1 MKATL
6 TFNNI
11 DTAKQ
16 FTSHWACNTLT
27 GHDMSAVN
35 PDGSVSVTV
44 YNVTD
49 EKKQLID
56 SFISSA
62 VDKPSP
68 NATHWARL
76 RRDYPAIERA
86 TQ

>member
-11 DTAKQ
+11 DTAKK
-16 FTSHWACNTLT
+16 FATFWACNTLT
-27 GHDMSAVN
+27 GHCMSAVKT
-35 PDGSVSVTV
+35 DGGVDVVV

-49 EKKQLID
+49 EKKQIIE
-56 SFISSA
+56 SFINNE
-62 VDKPSP
+62 V
-68 NATHWARL
+68 
-76 RRDYPAIERA
+76 